1 LVIMVL
7 VLLAA
12 ATTSTMAAKAPG
24 RDPALLHK
32 HVEEVVAE
40 KEREQEQALRHLL
53 SLGGAPKEQAE
64 VTARLAASLRARGL
78 ALGIRA
84 QGESDTDKAAA
95 DKDQAAA
102 GEARAEA
109 VQRYREL
116 LKKYPNSGK
125 QDEALFF
132 LADTLQDSG
141 KDDDAVK
148 AARELVKRFPKSQWA
163 PASHVF
169 IGEHLF
175 EMAKIDEALAEYKA
189 AAEVTTDEVYPYA
202 LYKMAWCRFNQNAF
216 PDAMKLLK
224 QVVDVSFQGTS
235 RPPTAEPCPAAGPP
249 CDAATR
255 PRGAAGAS
263 RTDSSNLQLA
273 KEARRDYVLVY
284 GRVGAPEKAREEF
297 TQKFGADGKKML
309 EMYGKL
315 LFDEGRDPEAQL
327 IARQLLAIH
336 GDEPAAALDQTR
348 LLVLATRGGKRK
360 DLLGE
365 AQALVETFERVKK
378 VQAAAGSTAAGVAS
392 SEAFEEASRLAEETL
407 RNLAVQ
413 IHNEAKKTEL
423 DETYAAAKAI
433 YADYLQLFP
442 DAPEAYDLRFFDGEL
457 LYGLGE
463 KPAAAALYEAVV
475 RQDLAAMKRKDK
487 QAGAGKWLQ
496 KAAWSAVL
504 SRSEAAG
511 DVDPQPQGKGAAAKG
526 AAAKGAAAKG
536 APATPAPKS
545 AQRALTPPEQLLAKA
560 CLLYLEA
567 LPEGPHAVEVA
578 FKVGRLEY
586 VAQQL
591 DEAQKHLAWVATQH
605 PENELA
611 EYAANLV
618 LDIANL
624 RHDYPGMHAWALK
637 FLADGKL
644 IRHGTLAQDLKRIEE
659 ESAYAIADATAS
671 DPKKAQ
677 ALLAFVDAHPHGDL
691 TDKAIFG
698 ASAALSRAGRIDD
711 ALAARTRLWKE
722 QGSSLLVPRA
732 LLASAA
738 DHSALGDFGEAAAL
752 LEKYAAGWKKQ
763 DEAKKW
769 RRDHPRPPGSKP
781 PPPGPVYEESKAQ
794 SGLHDAAVLR
804 EARGELNL
812 ALADRTLSLTL
823 WKKPEGRDDALFAQA
838 MLRAK
843 LGQRSQAARDL
854 AEIARQAHDKP
865 SLRLTAWRE
874 SARLFQRIR
883 ETDHAKWAWSEL
895 EHGFKALGPKARAA
909 LSSDATAAA
918 AEAHLALGGK
928 EFEDFKQQQIKAPLM
943 ATLNRKIALL
953 QHVKK
958 RAEETVA
965 MRQAEPA
972 VCALVELGEAQ
983 MLLGQALATSPF
995 PPGLR
1000 TAEQRK
1006 LYRDAINEKAQP
1018 IFADAKETLASADAR
1033 AHELGVAGPC
1043 TVKTAALLDKLG
1055 GKAAARPELE
1065 LGNPELA
1072 PVPGYVDADGV
1083 EIASEESAQ

>member
-1 LVIMVL
+1 MLL

-12 ATTSTMAAKAPG
+12 ATASTMAAKAPG

-53 SLGGAPKEQAE
+53 SLGGAPEEQAE
-64 VTARLAASLRARGL
+64 ITARLAGSLRARGL

-84 QGESDTDKAAA
+84 QGEADTDQAAA

-175 EMAKIDEALAEYKA
+175 ETAKLAEALAEYQA
-189 AAEVTTDEVYPYA
+189 AAQVTTDEVYPYA

-224 QVVDVSFQGTS
+224 QVVDV
-235 RPPTAEPCPAAGPP
+235 TAEGTA
-249 CDAATR
+249 
-255 PRGAAGAS
+255 
-263 RTDSSNLQLA
+263 RTAKSNNLQLA

-284 GRVGAPEKAREEF
+284 GRVGAPEKARDEF
-297 TQKFGADGKKML
+297 AQKFGADGKKML

-327 IARQLLAIH
+327 IARQLLVLH

-365 AQALVETFERVKK
+365 AKALVDTFERVKK
-378 VQAAAGSTAAGVAS
+378 VQAASGGSAAAAS
-392 SEAFEEASRLAEETL
+392 NESFEEASRLAEETL

-423 DETYAAAKAI
+423 DETFAAAKAI

-463 KPAAAALYEAVV
+463 KPAAAALYEEVV
-475 RQDLAAMKRKDK
+475 RQDLAAIKKKDK
-487 QAGAGKWLQ
+487 PGKWLQ

-511 DVDPQPQGKGAAAKG
+511 DVDPQPQGKGAAAR
-526 AAAKGAAAKG
+526 AAAA
-536 APATPAPKS
+536 PAPKS
-545 AQRALTPPEQLLAKA
+545 AQRALTPPEQLLAKS

-644 IRHGTLAQDLKRIEE
+644 TRHGTLAQDLKRIEE
-659 ESAYAIADATAS
+659 ESAYAIADATAA
-671 DPKKAQ
+671 DPAKAR
-677 ALLAFVDAHPHGDL
+677 ALLAFVDAHPHGEL

-722 QGSSLLVPRA
+722 QGGSLLVPRA

-752 LEKYAAGWKKQ
+752 LEKYAAGWRKQ
-763 DEAKKW
+763 DETKKW
-769 RRDHPRPPGSKP
+769 RRDHPRPPRAGSNS
-781 PPPGPVYEESKAQ
+781 PPPGPVYEEAQAQ

-804 EARGELNL
+804 EARGELAL

-843 LGQRSQAARDL
+843 LGARSQAARDL
-854 AEIARQAHDKP
+854 AEIARQARDKP

-874 SARLFQRIR
+874 SARLFQRLR
-883 ETDHAKWAWSEL
+883 ETDHAKWAWAEL
-895 EHGFKALGPKARAA
+895 ERGFKALGPKARAA
-909 LSSDATAAA
+909 LSTEATAAA

-928 EFEDFKQQQIKAPLM
+928 EFDDFKQQQIRAPLM

-953 QHVKK
+953 QRVKK

-983 MLLGQALATSPF
+983 LLLGQALATSPF

-1018 IFADAKETLASADAR
+1018 IFADAKETLASADSR
-1033 AHELGVAGPC
+1033 AHELGVMGPC

-1055 GKAAARPELE
+1055 EKVAARPELE
-1065 LGNPELA
+1065 LGTPELA
-1072 PVPGYVDADGV
+1072 PVPEYVDADGV
-1083 EIASEESAQ
+1083 EIASEESAP

>member
-1 LVIMVL
+1 ML

-12 ATTSTMAAKAPG
+12 ATVSTMAVKAPG

-32 HVEEVVAE
+32 HVEEVVE
-40 KEREQEQALRHLL
+40 GKEHEQEQALRNLL
-53 SLGGAPKEQAE
+53 RLGGGPEQQAE
-64 VTARLAASLRARGL
+64 ITARLAGSLRARGL

-84 QGESDTDKAAA
+84 QGEADGDPAAA
-95 DKDQAAA
+95 EKDLAVATA
-102 GEARAEA
+102 ARAEA
-109 VQRYREL
+109 VDRYREL
-116 LKKYPNSGK
+116 LKKYPSSGK

-141 KDDDAVK
+141 KDDDAVQ
-148 AARELVKRFPKSQWA
+148 AARELVKRFPRSRWA

-175 EMAKIDEALAEYKA
+175 EAAKLSEALAEYRA

-202 LYKMAWCRFNQNAF
+202 LYKMAWCRFNQSGF
-216 PDAMKLLK
+216 LDAMKLLK
-224 QVVDVSFQGTS
+224 QVVDNAPSS
-235 RPPTAEPCPAAGPP
+235 
-249 CDAATR
+249 
-255 PRGAAGAS
+255 AS
-263 RTDSSNLQLA
+263 NVQLA
-273 KEARRDYVLVY
+273 REARRDYVLVY
-284 GRVGAPEKAREEF
+284 GRVGAPEKARAEF
-297 TQKFGADGKKML
+297 AQKFGAEAGRKML

-315 LFDEGRDPEAQL
+315 LFEQGRDPEAQL

-365 AQALVETFERVKK
+365 AKALVDTFQRVKK
-378 VQAAAGSTAAGVAS
+378 DQPAAGGTSADVAS
-392 SEAFEEASRLAEETL
+392 NESFEEASRLAEETL

-423 DETYAAAKAI
+423 DESYAAAKAI

-442 DAPEAYDLRFFDGEL
+442 DAPDAYDLRFFDGEL

-475 RQDLAAMKRKDK
+475 RQDLAAMKRNEKP
-487 QAGAGKWLQ
+487 GKWLQ

-511 DVDPQPQGKGAAAKG
+511 DVDPQQAQGMGDRSGRRRAEAKRASPSGAL
-526 AAAKGAAAKG
+526 
-536 APATPAPKS
+536 KS
-545 AQRALTPPEQLLAKA
+545 AQRPLTPPEELLATS
-560 CLLYLEA
+560 CLLYLTA
-567 LPEGPHAVEVA
+567 LPDGPHAVEVA
-578 FKVGRLEY
+578 FKIGRLEY
-586 VAQQL
+586 LAKRL
-591 DEAQKHLAWVATQH
+591 DDAQKHLAWVATQH
-605 PENELA
+605 PEHELA

-624 RHDYPGMHAWALK
+624 RHDYQGMHAWALK
-637 FLADGKL
+637 FLGDPKL
-644 IRHGTLAQDLKRIEE
+644 ARHGTLAQDLKRIEE
-659 ESAYAIADATAS
+659 ESAYAIADAATPDLA
-671 DPKKAQ
+671 KAK
-677 ALLAFVDAHPHGDL
+677 ALLGFVDAHPHGEL

-711 ALAARTRLWKE
+711 ALAARKRLWKE
-722 QGSSLLVPRA
+722 QGGSTLVPRA

-738 DHSALGDFGEAAAL
+738 DHAALGDFGEAATL
-752 LEKYAAGWKKQ
+752 LEKYAAGWHKQ
-763 DEAKKW
+763 EETKKW
-769 RRDHPRPPGSKP
+769 RREHPRRPGSTDSTGSKKP
-781 PPPGPVYEESKAQ
+781 PPPGPVFEEASAQ
-794 SGLHDAAVLR
+794 SDLHDAAVLR

-812 ALADRTLSLTL
+812 ALADRTLSLQL
-823 WKKPEGRDDALFAQA
+823 WKKPEGRDEALFAQA

-843 LGQRSQAARDL
+843 LGLRSQAAREL

-865 SLRLTAWRE
+865 SLRLTAWAE
-874 SARLFQRIR
+874 SARLFQRLR
-883 ETDHAKWAWSEL
+883 EVDHAKWAWSEL
-895 EHGFKALGPKARAA
+895 ERGYKALGPKARAA
-909 LSSDATAAA
+909 LSPDATAAA
-918 AEAHLALGGK
+918 AAAHLALGGK
-928 EFEDFKQQQIKAPLM
+928 EFEDFRKQQIKAPLM

-953 QHVKK
+953 QQVKK
-958 RAEETVA
+958 RVEETVA

-1006 LYRDAINEKAQP
+1006 LYRDAIHEKAQP

-1055 GKAAARPELE
+1055 GKVAARPELE
-1065 LGNPELA
+1065 LGPPELA

-1083 EIASEESAQ
+1083 EIASEESAP